1 MTNQLVVSNT
11 QAVVGNFTQ
20 SELNTLKH
28 TIAVGTTDEQ
38 FALFV
43 QTCVNS
49 GLNPFLNQVYCIV
62 YGGKMSIQ
70 VAVEGV
76 LALARKQPGF
86 KGVDVEL
93 VHENDEFRYN
103 PATKEINH
111 SVGFPRGKV
120 IGGYAI
126 ARREGFN
133 DVVTVM
139 ESNEVEHMT
148 KGNNKN
154 MWGNYFNDMFKKHI
168 MKRAAKL
175 QYGIEIAEDELIG
188 SSPLDDATLVKKD
201 ITPTVQ
207 QIAVGEGEIIDPEE
221 EVNKRWSEIEEK
233 LQKYSLSKTDLTNLI
248 KEQFNKKPNELTLQ
262 QIVGLS
268 KLIDLEESKK
278 QQPAA
283 NEDDFFSGITLD
295 GEKS

>member
-1 MTNQLVVSNT
+1 MTNQIAVSNT
-11 QAVVGNFTQ
+11 QAVVGSFTQ
-20 SELNTLKH
+20 SELDTLKH
-28 TIAVGTTDEQ
+28 TIAAGTSNEQ

-93 VHENDEFRYN
+93 VHENDDFKYN
-103 PATKEINH
+103 PATKEITH

-126 ARREGFN
+126 AKKEGFT

-139 ESNEVEHMT
+139 ETNEVDHMT
-148 KGNNKN
+148 KGNNKT
-154 MWGNYFNDMFKKHI
+154 MWTNYFNDMFKKHI

-175 QYGIEIAEDELIG
+175 QYGIEIAEDEMIG
-188 SSPLDDATLVKKD
+188 SSSLDDATSNYRKD
-201 ITPTVQ
+201 ITPNDQ
-207 QIAVGEGEIIDPEE
+207 LISVGEGEVIDPEE
-221 EVNKRWSEIEEK
+221 ELKKRWIEIEEK
-233 LQKYSLSKTDLTNLI
+233 LQKYNLSKSELTNLI

-268 KLIDLEESKK
+268 KLLDLEGSKK
-278 QQPAA
+278 QEPK
-283 NEDDFFSGITLD
+283 EEDFFENITL
-295 GEKS
+295 EEN

>member
-1 MTNQLVVSNT
+1 MSNQVAVSNT
-11 QAVVGNFTQ
+11 QAVVGTFTQ
-20 SELNTLKH
+20 TELDTLKH
-28 TIAVGTTDEQ
+28 TIAVGTSNEQ

-49 GLNPFLNQVYCIV
+49 GLNPFLNQIYCIV

-93 VHENDEFRYN
+93 VHENDDFKYN
-103 PATKEINH
+103 PATKEITH

-126 ARREGFN
+126 AKKENFT
-133 DVVTVM
+133 DVVTLM
-139 ESNEVEHMT
+139 EVSEVEHMT

-154 MWGNYFNDMFKKHI
+154 MWTNYFNDMFKKHI

-175 QYGIEIAEDELIG
+175 QYGIEIAEDEQIG
-188 SSPLDDATLVKKD
+188 SSSVDEVTSGYRKE
-201 ITPTVQ
+201 ITPNQ
-207 QIAVGEGEIIDPEE
+207 IQIAEGEIIDPEDE
-221 EVNKRWSEIEEK
+221 MKSRWSEIK
-233 LQKYSLSKTDLTNLI
+233 SKQVKYSLSEDDLKNII
-248 KEQFNKKPNELTLQ
+248 KVNFNKVAKELTLQ
-262 QIVGLS
+262 QLVGLS
-268 KLIDLEESKK
+268 KLIDLEGKK
-278 QQPAA
+278 TP
-283 NEDDFFSGITLD
+283 EPEEITFDDL
-295 GEKS
+295 GEF

>member
-1 MTNQLVVSNT
+1 MSNQVAVSNT
-11 QAVVGNFTQ
+11 QAVVGTFTQ
-20 SELNTLKH
+20 TELDTLKH
-28 TIAVGTTDEQ
+28 TIAVGTSNEQ

-49 GLNPFLNQVYCIV
+49 GLNPFLNQIYCIV

-93 VHENDEFRYN
+93 VHENDDFKYN
-103 PATKEINH
+103 PASKEITH

-126 ARREGFN
+126 AKKENFT
-133 DVVTVM
+133 DVVTLM
-139 ESNEVEHMT
+139 EVSEVEHMT

-154 MWGNYFNDMFKKHI
+154 MWTNYFNDMFKKHI

-175 QYGIEIAEDELIG
+175 QYGIEIAEDEQIG
-188 SSPLDDATLVKKD
+188 SSSVDEATSGYRKE
-201 ITPTVQ
+201 ITPN
-207 QIAVGEGEIIDPEE
+207 QIQIGEGEVIDPEDE
-221 EVNKRWSEIEEK
+221 MKARWSEIKSKQVRYDLSEEALK
-233 LQKYSLSKTDLTNLI
+233 NII
-248 KEQFNKKPNELTLQ
+248 KVNFNKVAKELTLQ
-262 QIVGLS
+262 HLVGLS
-268 KLIDLEESKK
+268 KLIDLEGNKK
-278 QQPAA
+278 KATEP
-283 NEDDFFSGITLD
+283 EEITFDDLDDF
-295 GEKS
+295 

>member
-1 MTNQLVVSNT
+1 MSNQVALSNT
-11 QAVVGNFTQ
+11 QAVVGTFTQ
-20 SELNTLKH
+20 TELDTLKH
-28 TIAVGTTDEQ
+28 TIAVGTSNEQ

-49 GLNPFLNQVYCIV
+49 GLNPFLNQIYCIV

-93 VHENDEFRYN
+93 VHENDDFKYN
-103 PATKEINH
+103 PATKEITH

-126 ARREGFN
+126 AKKENFT
-133 DVVTVM
+133 DVVTLM
-139 ESNEVEHMT
+139 EVSEVEHMT

-154 MWGNYFNDMFKKHI
+154 MWTIYFNDMFKKHI

-175 QYGIEIAEDELIG
+175 
-188 SSPLDDATLVKKD
+188 
-201 ITPTVQ
+201 
-207 QIAVGEGEIIDPEE
+207 
-221 EVNKRWSEIEEK
+221 
-233 LQKYSLSKTDLTNLI
+233 
-248 KEQFNKKPNELTLQ
+248 
-262 QIVGLS
+262 
-268 KLIDLEESKK
+268 
-278 QQPAA
+278 
-283 NEDDFFSGITLD
+283 
-295 GEKS
+295 

>member
-1 MTNQLVVSNT
+1 MSNQIVVSNT

-20 SELNTLKH
+20 NELDTLKH
-28 TIAVGTTDEQ
+28 TIAVGTTNEQ

-76 LALARKQPGF
+76 LALARKQPGY

-93 VHENDEFRYN
+93 VHENDDFKYN
-103 PATKEINH
+103 PATKEITH

-126 ARREGFN
+126 AKKEGFT

-139 ESNEVEHMT
+139 ETNEVEHMT

-154 MWGNYFNDMFKKHI
+154 MWSNYFNDMFKKHI

-175 QYGIEIAEDELIG
+175 QYGIEIAEDELVG
-188 SSPLDDATLVKKD
+188 SSSLDEATNNYRKD
-201 ITPTVQ
+201 ITPTTSH
-207 QIAVGEGEIIDPEE
+207 IEISEGEVIDPEQE
-221 EVNKRWSEIEEK
+221 MKKRWEEIKDKQNKFNLSEDELKNI
-233 LQKYSLSKTDLTNLI
+233 I
-248 KEQFNKKPNELTLQ
+248 KVNFDKKPKELNLQ
-262 QIVGLS
+262 QLVGLS
-268 KLIDLEESKK
+268 RLIDLEGNK
-278 QQPAA
+278 QQTVAT
-283 NEDDFFSGITLD
+283 EEDFFNGITLD
-295 GEKS
+295 GEI

>member
-1 MTNQLVVSNT
+1 MSNQVAVSNT
-11 QAVVGNFTQ
+11 QAVVGTFTQ
-20 SELNTLKH
+20 NELDTLKH
-28 TIAVGTTDEQ
+28 TIAVGTSNEQ

-49 GLNPFLNQVYCIV
+49 GLNPFLNQIYCIV

-93 VHENDEFRYN
+93 VHENDDFKYN
-103 PATKEINH
+103 PATKEITH

-126 ARREGFN
+126 AKKENFT
-133 DVVTVM
+133 DVVTLM
-139 ESNEVEHMT
+139 EVSEVEHMT

-154 MWGNYFNDMFKKHI
+154 MWTNYFNDMFKKHI

-175 QYGIEIAEDELIG
+175 QYGIEIAEDEQIS
-188 SSPLDDATLVKKD
+188 SSPVEEATSGYRKE
-201 ITPTVQ
+201 ITPNQ
-207 QIAVGEGEIIDPEE
+207 IQIAEGEVIDPEDE
-221 EVNKRWSEIEEK
+221 MKSRWSEIK
-233 LQKYSLSKTDLTNLI
+233 SKQVKYSLSEDELKNII
-248 KEQFNKKPNELTLQ
+248 KVNFNKVAKELTLQ
-262 QIVGLS
+262 QLVGLS
-268 KLIDLEESKK
+268 KLIDLESKK
-278 QQPAA
+278 KKTAEP
-283 NEDDFFSGITLD
+283 EEITFDDLD
-295 GEKS
+295 EF

>member
-1 MTNQLVVSNT
+1 MSNQVAVSNT
-11 QAVVGNFTQ
+11 QAVVGTFTQ
-20 SELNTLKH
+20 TELDTLKH
-28 TIAVGTTDEQ
+28 TIAVGTSNEQ

-49 GLNPFLNQVYCIV
+49 GLNPFLNQIYCIV

-93 VHENDEFRYN
+93 VHENDDFKYN
-103 PATKEINH
+103 PATKEITH

-126 ARREGFN
+126 AKKENFT
-133 DVVTVM
+133 DVVTLM
-139 ESNEVEHMT
+139 EVSEVEHMT

-154 MWGNYFNDMFKKHI
+154 MWTNYFNDMFKKHI

-175 QYGIEIAEDELIG
+175 QYGIEIAEDEQIG
-188 SSPLDDATLVKKD
+188 SSSVDEATSGYRKE
-201 ITPTVQ
+201 ITPNQ
-207 QIAVGEGEIIDPEE
+207 IQIAEGEVIDPEDE
-221 EVNKRWSEIEEK
+221 MKARWSEIKSKQVRYDLSEEALK
-233 LQKYSLSKTDLTNLI
+233 NII
-248 KEQFNKKPNELTLQ
+248 KVNFNKVAKELTLQ
-262 QIVGLS
+262 QLVGLS
-268 KLIDLEESKK
+268 KLIDLEGNKK
-278 QQPAA
+278 KTAEP
-283 NEDDFFSGITLD
+283 EEITFDDLD
-295 GEKS
+295 EF

>member
-1 MTNQLVVSNT
+1 MSNQVAVSNT
-11 QAVVGNFTQ
+11 QAVVGTFTQ
-20 SELNTLKH
+20 NELDTLKH
-28 TIAVGTTDEQ
+28 TIAVGTSNEQ

-49 GLNPFLNQVYCIV
+49 GLNPFLNQIYCIV

-93 VHENDEFRYN
+93 VHENDDFKYN
-103 PATKEINH
+103 PASKEITH

-126 ARREGFN
+126 AKKENFT
-133 DVVTVM
+133 DVVTLM
-139 ESNEVEHMT
+139 EVSEVEHMT

-154 MWGNYFNDMFKKHI
+154 MWTNYFNDMFKKHI

-175 QYGIEIAEDELIG
+175 QYGIEIAEDEQIG
-188 SSPLDDATLVKKD
+188 SSSVDEATSGYRKE
-201 ITPTVQ
+201 ITPNQ
-207 QIAVGEGEIIDPEE
+207 IQIAEGEVIDPEDE
-221 EVNKRWSEIEEK
+221 MKSRWSEIK
-233 LQKYSLSKTDLTNLI
+233 SKQVKYSLSEDELKNII
-248 KEQFNKKPNELTLQ
+248 KVNFNKVAKELTLQ
-262 QIVGLS
+262 QLVGLS
-268 KLIDLEESKK
+268 KLIDLEGKK
-278 QQPAA
+278 KKTSEP
-283 NEDDFFSGITLD
+283 EEITFDDLD
-295 GEKS
+295 EF